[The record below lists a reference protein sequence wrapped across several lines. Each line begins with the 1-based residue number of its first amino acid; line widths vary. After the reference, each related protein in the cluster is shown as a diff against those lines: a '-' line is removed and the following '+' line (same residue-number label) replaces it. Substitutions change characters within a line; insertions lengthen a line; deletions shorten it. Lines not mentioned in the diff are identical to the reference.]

1 MKVKLNSVLI
11 VMITVFLIV
20 TVVILPLCVKKQY
33 VHINLITRSVFEDI
47 SVEDVSITLQ
57 NNLTNQYETLSSSDK
72 LSLSQALEN
81 YRFWFVLPS
90 IKMIFPRAG
99 WDHRIMV
106 TENGITEGYII
117 TDTYIDIDDFLFYGN
132 TRQLMKYFNSP

>member
-1 MKVKLNSVLI
+1 MKLKSKSTIFVI
-11 VMITVFLIV
+11 VIVFLI
-20 TVVILPLCVKKQY
+20 TIVVILPLCVKKQY

-47 SVEDVSITLQ
+47 SGEDVSITLQ
-57 NNLTNQYETLSSSDK
+57 NNLTNQNETLSDLDKSS
-72 LSLSQALEN
+72 LLQALN
-81 YRFWFVLPS
+81 DYKFWFVLPS
-90 IKMIFPRAG
+90 IDMIFPRGG

-132 TRQLMKYFNSP
+132 TRQLMDFFNNL